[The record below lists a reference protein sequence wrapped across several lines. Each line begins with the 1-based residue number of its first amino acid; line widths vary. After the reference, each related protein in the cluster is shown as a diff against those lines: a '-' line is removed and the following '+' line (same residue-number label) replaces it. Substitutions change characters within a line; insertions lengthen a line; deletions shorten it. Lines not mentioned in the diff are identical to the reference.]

1 MILGWPTIWLLLTY
15 EGSNDTIW
23 PGFPPVQEEGLDSF
37 KFLRIFGR
45 AARRQPQCEMREAV
59 GHGWRESILPF
70 VCQGRL
76 ESDVLCV
83 ILEEDWRPWQTSGNE
98 EADPRNQD
106 VRCCHG
112 VIRSM
117 VGLYNVAAQQDADCG
132 LIRYS
137 WEGKEGK
144 KSVPKHGLMAVGLTV
159 DKARQMKQAV
169 DLVPRD
175 LGHFDVWMLQWIR
188 STKPVTSVF
197 IRPPFGGYYSMG
209 KYLKS

>member
-1 MILGWPTIWLLLTY
+1 MCSVAKIQQHQTQ
-15 EGSNDTIW
+15 EVNDFSGAHW
-23 PGFPPVQEEGLDSF
+23 
-37 KFLRIFGR
+37 R
-45 AARRQPQCEMREAV
+45 EMREAV
-59 GHGWRESILPF
+59 GHGWREFILPF

-112 VIRSM
+112 VIRST

-132 LIRYS
+132 LIWYS

-144 KSVPKHGLMAVGLTV
+144 KKRSQAWSHGC
-159 DKARQMKQAV
+159 
-169 DLVPRD
+169 
-175 LGHFDVWMLQWIR
+175 
-188 STKPVTSVF
+188 
-197 IRPPFGGYYSMG
+197 RPHREQS
-209 KYLKS
+209 

>member
-1 MILGWPTIWLLLTY
+1 MASSSSAWQRTSRRRLEDDADTVGLVALAGRDVREHICMILGRPTLWLLLTY
-15 EGSNDTIW
+15 DGSNDTIW
-23 PGFPPVQEEGLDSF
+23 PGFSRVQEEGLDSF

-132 LIRYS
+132 LIWYS

-144 KSVPKHGLMAVGLTV
+144 KGFP
-159 DKARQMKQAV
+159 
-169 DLVPRD
+169 
-175 LGHFDVWMLQWIR
+175 
-188 STKPVTSVF
+188 
-197 IRPPFGGYYSMG
+197 SMVSW
-209 KYLKS
+209 L